1 LNIFLYFRK
10 INSFVV
16 ELYSDNDKIG
26 FRSEIKYL
34 MYLVLFFDVI
44 PYSLSTS
51 VAHVA
56 LPVAASSHR
65 PAAVA
70 LVRAGR

>member
-16 ELYSDNDKIG
+16 ELYSDNDKTG
-26 FRSEIKYL
+26 FKSEIKYL
-34 MYLVLFFDVI
+34 IYSVFFFGAI
-44 PYSLSTS
+44 PYSRL
-51 VAHVA
+51 VALAA
-56 LPVAASSHR
+56 LPVAALSRR

-70 LVRAGR
+70 MVGAAR